1 MEIIV
6 SESAGRK
13 GDKTPDALQSAAAS
27 YAWFEPATM
36 QLLESIV
43 EEAWQELVKSGSP
56 LAGQGQEHL
65 TRELIA
71 HRVMARAARGER
83 DRERLKEHALWGFL
97 P

>member
-1 MEIIV
+1 M
-6 SESAGRK
+6 SGSAGRK
-13 GDKTPDALQSAAAS
+13 RGKTPDVLKSATAS

-83 DRERLKEHALWGFL
+83 DRERLKDHALWGFL

>member
-1 MEIIV
+1 M
-6 SESAGRK
+6 SESAGGK
-13 GDKTPDALQSAAAS
+13 GVRTPGALKSATAS
-27 YAWFEPATM
+27 YAWFEPETM

-56 LAGQGQEHL
+56 LAGQGQELL

-83 DRERLKEHALWGFL
+83 DHERLKEHALWGFL